1 MKRAFS
7 LVEILIVLVLIAVI
21 MSFGLYW
28 LSNYLYAR
36 KVEETTYQ
44 LYSTLKEYQLKAKTR
59 ENRAIVFL
67 LKMTIKLWEYTGLI
81 LAIVKKM
88 KSFSRKEGVS
98 KLL

>member
-59 ENRAIVFL
+59 
-67 LKMTIKLWEYTGLI
+67 
-81 LAIVKKM
+81 
-88 KSFSRKEGVS
+88 
-98 KLL
+98 